1 MFGSTDDNP
10 ILRALP
16 TEIRKEPP
24 PPKEPKERKK
34 YARVKNILTR
44 REKEFQSACKQ
55 LPPTVDLEE
64 EIEWISAH
72 PAMTRL
78 DRQVDDEE
86 KILIDRND
94 ILNAPHGPAPSR
106 RAVASLQHW
115 VHSPREFQ
123 KLILE
128 TFKTEKRQS
137 SGTKL
142 EQEGDMMD
150 DLDEAKRLLEHYR
163 RMGK

>member
-1 MFGSTDDNP
+1 MSGLPGDNP
-10 ILRALP
+10 LLRGLP
-16 TEIRKEPP
+16 AEVRKPEP
-24 PPKEPKERKK
+24 EPRPLKERKQ
-34 YARVKNILTR
+34 YARVKNVLTR
-44 REKEFQSACKQ
+44 REKEFQAACKH

-78 DRQVDDEE
+78 DRQVDEEE
-86 KILIDRND
+86 KVLIDRND

-137 SGTKL
+137 GGTKL
-142 EQEGDMMD
+142 EQEGEMMD
-150 DLDEAKRLLEHYR
+150 DLEEAKRLLEHYQ
-163 RMGK
+163 RMRK